1 MSTKQKPI
9 VPADRV
15 RRHRQLRIGCRGLVL
30 LAAAFAMTV
39 GLAESA
45 PAARDDARDRL
56 RINIVYNNVPFASG
70 LQTDWGFAA
79 VVEGLEQTLLFD
91 TGGDGAV
98 LLANMKRMGID
109 PEMIDGV
116 FLSHAHG
123 DHTDGLD
130 RFLRRN
136 PAVTVYMPA
145 SFPPRFQR
153 AVAKAGGRAVAIS
166 AATKLFERA
175 YSTGPMGR
183 ATKEQALVLD
193 TPTGLVI
200 MTGCAHPGI
209 VDVVREA
216 KSQREKEV
224 RLLMG
229 GFHLLRRSESRIR
242 ATIDALEALGVAQV
256 APSHCTGDR
265 AIARFRKAWG
275 EDFLDAGC
283 GAVIELDP

>member
-1 MSTKQKPI
+1 MMSKATTLKT
-9 VPADRV
+9 
-15 RRHRQLRIGCRGLVL
+15 LVA
-30 LAAAFAMTV
+30 LAGALAISISPLGTV
-39 GLAESA
+39 L
-45 PAARDDARDRL
+45 AARDGDWSGL
-56 RINIVYNNVPFASG
+56 RISIVFNNVPYASG
-70 LQTDWGFAA
+70 LQTAWGFAA

-91 TGGDGAV
+91 TGGDGAL

-109 PEMIDGV
+109 PGMIDGV

-123 DHTDGLD
+123 DHTGGLE
-130 RFLRRN
+130 RLLRRN
-136 PAVTVYMPA
+136 PGVSVYMPA
-145 SFPPRFQR
+145 SFPRQFQR
-153 AVAKAGGRAVAIS
+153 STAEAGGRVVTIL

-183 ATKEQALVLD
+183 ATEEQALVLD
-193 TPTGLVI
+193 TPKGLVI

-216 KSQREKEV
+216 KRQRGKDV
-224 RLLMG
+224 RLLIG
-229 GFHLLRRSESRIR
+229 GFHLLHQSESRIR

-265 AIARFRKAWG
+265 AIALFGKAWG
-275 EDFLDAGC
+275 KDFVDGGC